1 MSDIAKADAANR
13 SVRTLIQG
21 LAVDALIAVAG
32 VLLVWLPD
40 ADLTSREAWTVV
52 AITAAKS
59 VLTAVASYV
68 MRIREG

>member
-1 MSDIAKADAANR
+1 MSDIAKTDATNR
-13 SVRTLIQG
+13 SYRTLVQG
-21 LAVDALIAVAG
+21 LAVDALIAVAS

-40 ADLTSREAWTVV
+40 ADLTSGEAWTVV
-52 AITAAKS
+52 AIAAAKS